1 MLHINSLTYR
11 IGGRTLLDAA
21 SAHVPEGQRVGLIGR
36 NGTGKTTLFR
46 LILGEVGSDGGD
58 IKIRPRA
65 RVDQVAQEA
74 PEGDT
79 PLIDCVLAADHERA
93 ALLAELDGTPNPHHL
108 AEIHER
114 LNAIGAHAAPARAGA
129 ILSGLGFTP
138 AQQTQPVK
146 EFSGGWR
153 MRVALAA
160 ALFAQPELLL
170 LDEPTNHLD
179 LEATVWLEG
188 FLANYP
194 GTLLIISHDRDLL
207 NRAVERIIH
216 LENGKLVSYAGN
228 FDRFERTRRERME
241 HQAKAVARQE
251 EERKHIQAFVDRFKA
266 KASKARQAQSR
277 MKMLERMEPLA
288 AVVEDRA
295 IPFDFPDPDPLPPPV
310 VVLDKVVAG
319 YGNTVILRDVSA
331 RLDMDDRVALLGSNG
346 NGKSTLA
353 KILAGRLAPLGGELR
368 VSPKLRV
375 GYFAQ
380 HQTDELRS
388 GESPLQHGRRLMGD
402 LTDQKIRGH
411 LGRFGFGEDRVNTL
425 VSKLSGGEKARL
437 LIALTCREAPH
448 LLILDE
454 PTNHLD
460 IDSRESLMRALNMF
474 QGAVLLISHDP
485 RLVEMVADR
494 LWLVDGGQV
503 TPFEGDMADYR
514 KFLLDKAREA
524 RREARQE
531 GASAGAGD
539 ADGEDTA
546 KKVQVRQDRKR
557 AQAEARTRLAPLR
570 KAVETA
576 EKRMNKLTGE
586 KAKVEAKLADPK
598 LYEGPAESVAAL
610 QKDLGKAAKA
620 LEDAEEAWMEAQ
632 EALEEATA
640 LEPALSE

>member
-11 IGGRTLLDAA
+11 IGGRTLLDGAT
-21 SAHVPEGQRVGLIGR
+21 AHVPEGQRIGLIGR

-46 LILGEVGSDGGD
+46 LILGEIGADGGE
-58 IKIRPRA
+58 IKARPRA
-65 RVDQVAQEA
+65 RIDQVAQEA
-74 PEGDT
+74 PDGDI
-79 PLIDCVLAADHERA
+79 PLIDCVLAADRERA
-93 ALLAELDGTPNPHHL
+93 ALLADLDNHPDPHRL

-129 ILSGLGFTP
+129 ILSGLGF
-138 AQQTQPVK
+138 AANQHDRPVK

-160 ALFAQPELLL
+160 ALFSQPDLLL

-241 HQAKAVARQE
+241 HQAKAAARQAE
-251 EERKHIQAFVDRFKA
+251 QRKHIQSFVDRFRA

-277 MKMLERMEPLA
+277 LKMLERLEPME
-288 AVVEDRA
+288 AVVEEHT

-310 VVLDKVVAG
+310 VALEKVAAG
-319 YGNTVILRDVSA
+319 YDGRVVLRDVSA
-331 RLDMDDRVALLGSNG
+331 RLDMDDRVALLGANG

-353 KILAGRLAPLGGELR
+353 KILAGRLAPMDGEMR

-380 HQTDELRS
+380 HQTDELRL
-388 GESPLQHGRRLMGD
+388 GESPLMHGRRLMGD
-402 LTDQKIRGH
+402 LSDQKIRGH
-411 LGRFGFGEDRVNTL
+411 LGRFGFGEDRVNTP
-425 VSKLSGGEKARL
+425 VSNLSGGEKARL

-460 IDSRESLMRALNMF
+460 IDSRESLMQALNVF

-494 LWLVDGGQV
+494 LWLVDGGRV
-503 TPFEGDMADYR
+503 TSFEGDMDDYR
-514 KFLLDKAREA
+514 RLLLDKAREA
-524 RREARQE
+524 RREAAGEARSGDEAGE
-531 GASAGAGD
+531 GAN
-539 ADGEDTA
+539 TA
-546 KKVQVRQDRKR
+546 QARQDRKR
-557 AQAEARTRLAPLR
+557 AQAEARARLAPLR
-570 KAVETA
+570 KAVEKA
-576 EKRMNKLTGE
+576 EKRMETLAAE

-598 LYEGPAESVAAL
+598 LYEGPTDKVAVL
-610 QKDLGKAAKA
+610 QRDLGVAAKA
-620 LEDAEEAWMEAQ
+620 LEEAEEVWMEAQ
-632 EALEEATA
+632 EALEAATA